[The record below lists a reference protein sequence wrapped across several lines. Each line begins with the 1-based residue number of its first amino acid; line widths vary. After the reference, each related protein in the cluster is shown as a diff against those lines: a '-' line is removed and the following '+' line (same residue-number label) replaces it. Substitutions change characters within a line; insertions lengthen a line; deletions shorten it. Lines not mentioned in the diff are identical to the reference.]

1 MYTTPNEYE
10 PRVPGNLIR
19 AVVNKMKKDENAAFL
34 MLDLK
39 YVVPMTVPFVPS
51 TVNFEKLKIP
61 ISLMLDKFEII

>member
-1 MYTTPNEYE
+1 
-10 PRVPGNLIR
+10 
-19 AVVNKMKKDENAAFL
+19 MKKDENAASL

-61 ISLMLDKFEII
+61 SSLKLDNFEIV

>member
-10 PRVPGNLIR
+10 PRVPGNLIQ
-19 AVVNKMKKDENAAFL
+19 AVVNKMKRDENATL

-39 YVVPMTVPFVPS
+39 YVTPMNVPFIPS

-61 ISLMLDKFEII
+61 PSLSLSGFEIL